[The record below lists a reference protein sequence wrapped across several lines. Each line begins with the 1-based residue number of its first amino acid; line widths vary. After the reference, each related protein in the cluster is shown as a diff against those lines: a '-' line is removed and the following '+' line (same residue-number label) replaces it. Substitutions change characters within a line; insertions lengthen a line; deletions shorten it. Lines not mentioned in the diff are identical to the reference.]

1 MTIDLDK
8 AAELA
13 KALLP
18 SFQSIPLTEGL
29 DDAAG
34 RFWEAAK
41 DKRLSE
47 DDFFDAFGD
56 KLEAGGMNLDKLKA
70 HQFNYGDVKA
80 FRNKT
85 NDYDT
90 YRAFGQYWALIFKD
104 NAQPADQAYWD
115 QKKADAAKPKKKYQP
130 LLSVDPADAKAAEK
144 RFRDNKADVEA
155 TSQADSPWPCAPLE
169 VNMEKKG
176 VFYEDFHK
184 AYDAVLQSAGVDF
197 DQLFWPSGML
207 KGRSA
212 YGIIK
217 NITDKKAQSVLKR
230 LWGMQNDVDG
240 FPDEASSDQIAKD
253 SAAKEAKRIE
263 IDKARQEN
271 FAYYLNAVK
280 ELQDLF
286 PDAKD
291 DSDML
296 VEAELKKKL
305 EESGADVAL
314 SEVGSDRKASDYL
327 KYAKL
332 SPEAV
337 FGMEVKGKGL
347 LDGFGNDEP
356 ARLSDGQPY
365 SWLISAKGKPDD
377 FSDAAIRMSKG
388 QDSVLDLPSE
398 DIELKVYGRLA
409 DVEGTMTSVHYGFYG
424 GSPILRMSLK
434 GKAQE
439 VFGQKEAKEL
449 ADSVWEKYVQ
459 DAVADDVKK
468 AFSVGLMPE
477 AAKKILQSAKPF
489 MGKFSDFM
497 SYYGMA
503 DVTPYMGDSRV
514 VVWCHS
520 KSTGGVWPFT
530 LSMLSGVPKGLYG
543 YADYDSPTSLGLDD
557 YMDLP
562 GDLEPIALCVTRGAP
577 VWYDGP
583 GLECYAQQYCFSYV
597 SGLKED
603 VLKKCTM
610 GPDDDFKGQIKS
622 QIRPY
627 YRNFTYDD
635 PFFNPYG
642 AYSLDKKR
650 LKAGFIQVGSAPEQ
664 ELLDWGTKL
673 YGYDYN
679 EGEDG
684 QYAHRYKD
692 IGESFSSAFPEH
704 GIYERYKGDLSDL
717 GN

>member
-1 MTIDLDK
+1 MAIDFDK
-8 AAELA
+8 AMELA

-56 KLEAGGMNLDKLKA
+56 KLEAGGMDLDELRK

-115 QKKADAAKPKKKYQP
+115 QKKADAAKPKRKYQP
-130 LLSVDPADAKAAEK
+130 LLNVDPADAKAAEK
-144 RFRDNKADVEA
+144 RFKDDKADVEA
-155 TSQADSPWPCAPLE
+155 KSQKDSPWPYAPFDLKE
-169 VNMEKKG
+169 KG
-176 VFYEDFHK
+176 VLYDDFHK
-184 AYDAVLQSAGVDF
+184 AYDAVLQSVGIDF

-207 KGRSA
+207 KARST

-217 NITDKKAQSVLKR
+217 NIADGKAQSALKR
-230 LWGMQNDVDG
+230 LWGVQREVDG

-253 SAAKEAKRIE
+253 SAARAAKRAE
-263 IDKARQEN
+263 IDKTRREN

-280 ELQDLF
+280 ELQGLF
-286 PDAKD
+286 PGAKD
-291 DSDML
+291 AANKL
-296 VEAELKKKL
+296 IEAELTKKL
-305 EESGADVAL
+305 AESGADVAL
-314 SEVGSDRKASDYL
+314 REVNSDKKASDYL
-327 KYAKL
+327 KYAVL
-332 SPEAV
+332 SPGAA
-337 FGMEVKGKGL
+337 FGMEVKGKGM
-347 LDGFGNDEP
+347 LDGFGNKVSSH
-356 ARLSDGQPY
+356 LSDGQPY
-365 SWLISAKGKPDD
+365 SWFIYVSIRTGGDPID
-377 FSDAAIRMSKG
+377 FSGAAIEMSKSR
-388 QDSVLDLPSE
+388 DSVLDLPPE

-409 DVEGTMTSVHYGFYG
+409 DVEETLTSVHYGFYG
-424 GSPILRMSLK
+424 GSPMLRMNLK

-439 VFGQKEAKEL
+439 VFGPKEAKEL
-449 ADSVWEKYVQ
+449 VDSVWEKYVQ

-468 AFSVGLMPE
+468 AFSAGQVPE
-477 AAKKILQSAKPF
+477 AAKKVLLSMKPFDERFYDFARYQTGYATPF
-489 MGKFSDFM
+489 MGN
-497 SYYGMA
+497 A
-503 DVTPYMGDSRV
+503 RV
-514 VVWCHS
+514 VVWCWS

-530 LSMLSGVPKGLYG
+530 KSMIDGVPKGLYG

-562 GDLEPIALCVTRGAP
+562 GDLEPIAICVTRGAY
-577 VWYDGP
+577 VWYGGH
-583 GLECYAQQYCFSYV
+583 GLECYAQQYCFSYA

-610 GPDDDFKGQIKS
+610 GPDEDVKG

-635 PFFNPYG
+635 PSLNPYG

-650 LKAGFIQVGSAPEQ
+650 LKAGFVQVGSAPEQ
-664 ELLDWGTKL
+664 ELLDMGARL
-673 YGYDYN
+673 YGYDYDQLDDKN
-679 EGEDG
+679 
-684 QYAHRYKD
+684 YTRRYKG
-692 IGESFSSAFPEH
+692 IGEAFSNAFPEH
-704 GIYERYKGDLSDL
+704 GIYERYWADLSDL

>member
-1 MTIDLDK
+1 MAIDFDK
-8 AAELA
+8 AMELA

-56 KLEAGGMNLDKLKA
+56 KLKAGGVDLDELKK
-70 HQFNYGDVKA
+70 HLFDYRDVKN
-80 FRNKT
+80 FQRKT

-104 NAQPADQAYWD
+104 NAQPTDQAYWD
-115 QKKADAAKPKKKYQP
+115 QKKADAAKPKRKYQP
-130 LLSVDPADAKAAEK
+130 LLSVSPTDMKAAEQ
-144 RFRDNKADVEA
+144 RFKDNKADVSAE
-155 TSQADSPWPCAPLE
+155 SQADSPWPLAPGDKKE
-169 VNMEKKG
+169 KG

-184 AYDAVLQSAGVDF
+184 AYDSVLQSAGVDF

-207 KGRSA
+207 KGRST

-253 SAAKEAKRIE
+253 SAAREAKRAE
-263 IDKARQEN
+263 IDKTRQEN

-286 PDAKD
+286 PKVKDAADK
-291 DSDML
+291 L
-296 VEAELKKKL
+296 IEAELSKRL

-314 SEVGSDRKASDYL
+314 SEVGSSRKASDYL
-327 KYAKL
+327 KYAEF
-332 SPEAV
+332 SPEAI
-337 FGMEVKGKGL
+337 FGMEVKGKGML
-347 LDGFGNDEP
+347 NGFGEDSS
-356 ARLSDGQPY
+356 ATLSDGQPY
-365 SWLISAKGKPDD
+365 SWLIDARGEPQDLSG
-377 FSDAAIRMSKG
+377 AAIRMSKSC
-388 QDSVLDLPSE
+388 DSVLDLPPE
-398 DIELKVYGRLA
+398 DIELKAYGRLE
-409 DVEGTMTSVHYGFYG
+409 DVEETMTSVHYGFYG
-424 GSPILRMSLK
+424 GSPLLRMKLK

-439 VFGQKEAKEL
+439 VFGQKEAKGL
-449 ADSVWEKYVQ
+449 VDSVWKKYVQ
-459 DAVADDVKK
+459 DAVADDIKK
-468 AFSVGLMPE
+468 AFSVGLVPE
-477 AAKKILQSAKPF
+477 AAKKILLSAKPF
-489 MGKFSDFM
+489 MGKFSD
-497 SYYGMA
+497 YIVGYRTA
-503 DVTPYMGDSRV
+503 DVTPRMGGSRT
-514 VVWCHS
+514 VVWCWS

-530 LSMLSGVPKGLYG
+530 KSMMDGVSNDLYG
-543 YADYDSPTSLGLDD
+543 YADYDSPMRLSLDD

-562 GDLEPIALCVTRGAP
+562 SDLVPIALCVTRAAP

-583 GLECYAQQYCFSYV
+583 GLECYAQQYCFSYA

-610 GPDDDFKGQIKS
+610 GPDKDAKGQV
-622 QIRPY
+622 RPY

-635 PFFNPYG
+635 PFVNPYG
-642 AYSLDKKR
+642 AYSMDKKR
-650 LKAGFIQVGSAPEQ
+650 LKAGFLQVGSAPEQ
-664 ELLDWGTKL
+664 ELLDWGAKL
-673 YGYDYN
+673 YGYNYD

-684 QYAHRYKD
+684 EYRRRYKD

-704 GIYERYKGDLSDL
+704 GIYERYWAYLSDL